1 MSGPD
6 ATPALRSL
14 KLDGRIVLPD
24 DEDWPEARRVWNRLV
39 DPKPAAILQAASP
52 DDVAAGIVAAK
63 GHQLPLAVRGAG
75 RNLAG
80 DATVDGGLVIDLGR
94 LNDVG
99 VNPGTRVVTV
109 EGGAT
114 LADLDRGTIGYQ
126 TAVPAGTA
134 SGTGVG
140 GLAVAGGIGWLTRA
154 YGLSIDNLLDVYLV
168 TAKGEHV
175 HASHQDHADLFWGM
189 RGAGSNFGVVT
200 RFEFQ
205 GVPIRPEVYAGAAWF
220 TQRRWRDTLR
230 FYAEWTP
237 GLPDQLTTMARFLV
251 PMAHWDVP
259 DELKG
264 QPVLS
269 IGWCWA
275 GTDMSRGEDAVH
287 ELLGTEPDHLV
298 AGPTN
303 WLDLQTRN
311 DDFFPVNARA
321 YFKSLYFDEF
331 SDDVVATL
339 SDHAGTDGSPLTATE
354 IHHLGGAFGRV
365 EEDAT
370 AFGNRDAR
378 YLLNI
383 RGTWMDPAEDARHI
397 SWIRD
402 FWSAMERN
410 ARGGHYANFLGHEDE
425 REARVQARASYP
437 PATWE
442 RLVALKDEWDPLNLF
457 RLNRNVPPSRL

>member
-1 MSGPD
+1 THAHPD
-6 ATPALRSL
+6 LRSL
-14 KLDGRIVLPD
+14 RLDGRILLPE
-24 DEDWPEARRVWNRLV
+24 DEGWVQARTVWNTLV
-39 DPKPAAILQAASP
+39 DPEPAAILQAASP
-52 DDVAAGIVAAK
+52 DDVAAGITAAQR
-63 GHQLPLAVRGAG
+63 HRLPLAIRGAG

-80 DATVDGGLVIDLGR
+80 DATVAGGLVIDLGR

-114 LADLDRGTIGYQ
+114 LGELDRGTIGYQ

-154 YGLSIDNLLDVYLV
+154 YGLSIDNLLDVHLV
-168 TAKGEHV
+168 SARGEHV
-175 HASHQDHADLFWGM
+175 HASAQDHPDLFWGM

-205 GVPIRPEVYAGAAWF
+205 GVPLGPEVYAGAAWF
-220 TQRRWRDTLR
+220 SRQRWRDIIRL
-230 FYAEWTP
+230 YAEWTTD
-237 GLPDQLTTMARFLV
+237 LPDPLTTMARFIV
-251 PMAHWDVP
+251 PMDHWDVP
-259 DELKG
+259 AELKG
-264 QPVLS
+264 RPVLS

-275 GTDMSRGEDAVH
+275 GTDMSRGEAAVTTVA
-287 ELLGTEPDHLV
+287 EAKPDFLM

-303 WLDLQTRN
+303 WLDLQTRD
-311 DDFFPVNARA
+311 DDFFPEGARA
-321 YFKSLYFDEF
+321 YFKSLYFDAF
-331 SDDVVATL
+331 SDDLVATL
-339 SDHAGTDGSPLTATE
+339 TDQAATAPSALTATE

-365 EEDAT
+365 DEQAT

-383 RGTWMDPAEDARHI
+383 RATWTEAADDAANVGWVRG
-397 SWIRD
+397 
-402 FWSAMERN
+402 FWSALERY
-410 ARGGHYANFLGHEDE
+410 ARGGHYANFLGHEE
-425 REARVQARASYP
+425 GPEARAQARASYP

-442 RLVALKDEWDPLNLF
+442 RLVQLKNEWDPMNVF
-457 RLNRNVPPSRL
+457 RLNRNVPPGHL

>member
-1 MSGPD
+1 MPD

-14 KLDGRIVLPD
+14 RLDGRVVLPGD
-24 DEDWPEARRVWNRLV
+24 DGWAEAHTVWNRLV
-39 DPKPAAILQAASP
+39 DPQPAAILQAASP
-52 DDVAAGIVAAK
+52 NDVAAGITAAK
-63 GHQLPLAVRGAG
+63 RNQLPLAVRGAG

-80 DATVDGGLVIDLGR
+80 DSTVEGGLVIDLGR
-94 LNDVG
+94 LDDVG

-114 LADLDRGTIGYQ
+114 LGDLDRGTIGYQ
-126 TAVPAGTA
+126 TGVPAGTA

-168 TAKGEHV
+168 TAAGEHV
-175 HASHQDHADLFWGM
+175 HASPQENSDLFWGM

-205 GVPIRPEVYAGAAWF
+205 GVPLAPEVYAGAAWF
-220 TQRRWRDTLR
+220 SQRRWRDALR

-251 PMAHWDVP
+251 PMAHWDAP
-259 DELKG
+259 EELVG

-275 GTDMSRGEDAVH
+275 GSDMSRGEDAV
-287 ELLGTEPDHLV
+287 EAVLGTEPDHLI

-311 DDFFPVNARA
+311 DDFFPDDARA
-321 YFKSLYFDEF
+321 YFKSLYFDDF
-331 SDDVVATL
+331 SDDIVATL
-339 SDHAGTDGSPLTATE
+339 SEYAAAAPSALTAVE
-354 IHHLGGAFGRV
+354 IHHLEGAFGRV
-365 EEDAT
+365 DEDAT

-378 YLLNI
+378 YLLNL
-383 RGTWMDPAEDARHI
+383 RGTWTEAADDATNI
-397 SWIRD
+397 GWVRD
-402 FWSAMERN
+402 TWSAMERY
-410 ARGGHYANFLGHEDE
+410 ARGGHYANFLGHEEE
-425 REARVQARASYP
+425 REARAQARDSYP
-437 PATWE
+437 PKTWD
-442 RLVALKDEWDPLNLF
+442 RLVELKNEWDPLNLF
-457 RLNRNVPPSRL
+457 RLNRNIPPSRL

>member
-1 MSGPD
+1 MSGTD
-6 ATPALRSL
+6 ATPALRTL
-14 KLDGRIVLPD
+14 QLDGRVVLPGD
-24 DEDWPEARRVWNRLV
+24 DGWAEARSVWNRLV
-39 DPKPAAILQAASP
+39 DPQPAAILQAASP
-52 DDVAAGIVAAK
+52 DDVAAGIGAAK
-63 GHQLPLAVRGAG
+63 RHQLPLAVRGAG

-80 DATVDGGLVIDLGR
+80 DATVEGGLVIDLGR
-94 LNDVG
+94 MHDVG
-99 VNPGTRVVTV
+99 VNPGTRIVTV

-114 LADLDRGTIGYQ
+114 LGDLDRGTVGYQ

-168 TAKGEHV
+168 TASGEHV
-175 HASHQDHADLFWGM
+175 HASQQDHHDLFWGM

-205 GVPIRPEVYAGAAWF
+205 GVPLGPEVYAGAAWF
-220 TQRRWRDTLR
+220 TQRRWRDALR

-259 DELKG
+259 AELKG

-275 GTDMSRGEDAVH
+275 GSDMSRGEAAVH
-287 ELLGTEPDHLV
+287 ELLGADPDHLA
-298 AGPTN
+298 AGSTH

-321 YFKSLYFDEF
+321 YFKSLYFDDF
-331 SDDVVATL
+331 SEDVVATL
-339 SDHAGTDGSPLTATE
+339 TDHAGTAGSQLTATE

-365 EEDAT
+365 AEDAT

-383 RGTWMDPAEDARHI
+383 RGTWTNASEDAAHI
-397 SWIRD
+397 GWVRD

-425 REARVQARASYP
+425 REARAQARASYP

-442 RLVALKDEWDPLNLF
+442 RLVELKNEWDPLNLF
-457 RLNRNVPPSRL
+457 RLNRNIPPGNP